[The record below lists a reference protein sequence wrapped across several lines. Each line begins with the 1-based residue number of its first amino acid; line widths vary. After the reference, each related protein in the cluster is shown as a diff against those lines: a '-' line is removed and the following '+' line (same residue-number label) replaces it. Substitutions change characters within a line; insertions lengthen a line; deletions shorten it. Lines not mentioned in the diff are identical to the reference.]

1 MHLREHFLWEI
12 QYSIVSFTDSYE
24 SINNFNG
31 VGLVLSV
38 FFPKK
43 ILICH
48 VYNSRYPQQKKTI
61 KTTDIYIIAGVV
73 IFQAQ
78 SKSVWKG

>member
-1 MHLREHFLWEI
+1 MKALTILM
-12 QYSIVSFTDSYE
+12 
-24 SINNFNG
+24 
-31 VGLVLSV
+31 GLVWFFLG